1 MALRN
6 KLILTSAAT
15 AILFALLIYLVVV
28 GATEAFDKNLLK
40 TTTSL
45 QSPILDFI
53 MIFVSSFGDGFFS
66 LITFFAFAF
75 ALLLKGFRR
84 ESYFSF
90 LIWTGP
96 LLSWILK
103 FLIARPRPEGFL
115 LEGSSLPPDFSF
127 PSGHVVFYTIFF
139 GLVAIYSKYLPNLS
153 NSGRKILFAV
163 SGFLIVLVGISRVYL
178 GVHWPTDVI
187 GGYLLGFTILGA
199 LTAVY
204 FRFFQTK

>member
-6 KLILTSAAT
+6 KLILVSIGFAS
-15 AILFALLIYLVVV
+15 LFVLLAYFVISGVTETLDRNLLI
-28 GATEAFDKNLLK
+28 AI
-40 TTTSL
+40 TSL
-45 QSPILDFI
+45 QSSILDFF
-53 MIFVSSFGDGFFS
+53 MIFVSAFGDGLFTV
-66 LITFFAFAF
+66 ITFFAFAF
-75 ALLLKGFRR
+75 ALLLKVYRR

-90 LIWTGP
+90 LIWAGP

-115 LEGSSLPPDFSF
+115 LEGYSLPPDFSF

>member
-53 MIFVSSFGDGFFS
+53 MIFVSSFGDGLFTV
-66 LITFFAFAF
+66 ITFFAFAF
-75 ALLLKGFRR
+75 ALLLKGYRR
-84 ESYFSF
+84 ASYFSF
-90 LIWTGP
+90 LIWIGP
-96 LLSWILK
+96 LLSWVLK

-115 LEGSSLPPDFSF
+115 LEGYSLPPDFSF